1 MQFKKGKIKIGHIIF
16 ENIAILNAM
25 ELMMTQE
32 NRTAEMSEVNASL
45 SVVNGTVHCKRISKP
60 TAFQIQYS
68 IQRAIELANTQNL
81 RHYLVD
87 ARGTFPPS
95 AELRQ
100 VLRKFLS
107 NFIGHFDVVVVVVDN
122 PTLRVSTK
130 FIFHNHEISELM
142 NVHICETVE
151 DGLEYLSQL

>member
-1 MQFKKGKIKIGHIIF
+1 MVKNKIDHIIF
-16 ENIAILNAM
+16 ENIGIMVAM
-25 ELMMTQE
+25 ERMMTQE

-45 SVVNGTVHCKRISKP
+45 SVVEGTVHCKRISKP

-68 IQRAIELANTQNL
+68 IQRAIEMANEQGI
-81 RHYLVD
+81 RHYLID

-100 VLRKFLS
+100 VLRRFLS
-107 NFIGHFDVVVVVVDN
+107 NFIGHFDVVVIVVDE

-130 FIFHNHEISELM
+130 FIFHNHEISEQM
-142 NVHICETVE
+142 KVHICESTE
-151 DGLEYLSQL
+151 DGFKYLAEL